1 MTKHRKAYNV
11 AMTKNKA
18 DLTEIQRLKKID
30 EKERIRDFQNQR
42 GYTVIKA
49 NSLIQKTTYNLTSTE
64 QKLILSMIKNIDITS
79 KNLGIFKFHIKDF
92 CDIMGLKYNGK
103 MVSDIKE
110 AITRL
115 ASDDKKFWIDEI
127 DEKGKKSSTYFSWIG
142 SAKITESV
150 VEISMGQ
157 HMLKYLIGL
166 NEYFTQYNFWNIIYL
181 KSKYSI
187 RLFELLKSYENI
199 GKLRISVD
207 ELRSKFQA
215 NQKLYGDF
223 KRTVLLKSKEE
234 INKYTDINIDFVEI
248 KNGKSVEY
256 IDFTIISLPQSEAEI
271 KQIAIDKG
279 ATLKLSQPLY
289 TQLDL
294 F

>member
-1 MTKHRKAYNV
+1 MT
-11 AMTKNKA
+11 TKENELA
-18 DLTEIQRLKKID
+18 EVQRLKKIS

-79 KNLGIFKFHIKDF
+79 KNLGIFKFHIRDF

-103 MVSDIKE
+103 IISDIKE

-115 ASDDKKFWIDEI
+115 ASDDKKFWIEEI
-127 DEKGKKSSTYFSWIG
+127 NEKGKKSSTYFSWIG

-199 GKLRISVD
+199 GKLRISVI
-207 ELRSKFQA
+207 ELRKKFQA

-223 KRTVLLKSKEE
+223 KRTVLIKSREE
-234 INKYTDINIDFVEI
+234 INKYTDIQIDFIEI
-248 KNGKSVEY
+248 KNGKSVE
-256 IDFTIISLPQSEAEI
+256 F
-271 KQIAIDKG
+271 
-279 ATLKLSQPLY
+279 
-289 TQLDL
+289 
-294 F
+294 

>member
-1 MTKHRKAYNV
+1 MT
-11 AMTKNKA
+11 TKENELA
-18 DLTEIQRLKKID
+18 EVQRLKKIN

-79 KNLGIFKFHIKDF
+79 KNLGIFKFHIRDF

-103 MVSDIKE
+103 IISDIKE

-115 ASDDKKFWIDEI
+115 ASDDKKFWIEEI

-142 SAKITESV
+142 SVQITESV

-199 GKLRISVD
+199 GKLRISVA
-207 ELRSKFQA
+207 ELRKKFQA

-234 INKYTDINIDFVEI
+234 INKYTDIQIDFVEI
-248 KNGKSVEY
+248 KNGKSVEF
-256 IDFTIISLPQSEAEI
+256 IEFTINPLSPTESEI
-271 KQIAIDKG
+271 KQIAVDKG
-279 ATLKLSQPLY
+279 ATLKLAQPIY